1 MYFIRNFAGFL
12 LNLPA
17 SKAMNSLE
25 KINKTDLP
33 KHIAIIMDGN
43 GRWAKQQGE
52 DRIFGHHEGV
62 NSVREIVEAGAEIG
76 IKYLTLYAFS
86 TENWNR
92 PKEEV
97 DALME
102 LLVATISLETPQL
115 HKNGVK
121 LEAIGDLKSLPPA
134 CYNELQESIKAT
146 QNNTRLTLVLALSYS
161 SKWELTE
168 AVKAISKKVNSGKLN
183 ADDINE
189 NTISEFLCTK
199 SYPDPELMIR
209 TSGEHRI
216 SNFLLW
222 QLAYAEFYFTDKLW
236 PDFRK
241 NDFYEAIISY
251 QNRERRF
258 GKTSEQLVDNKK

>member
-1 MYFIRNFAGFL
+1 MNT
-12 LNLPA
+12 LNKDNIPQ
-17 SKAMNSLE
+17 
-25 KINKTDLP
+25 
-33 KHIAIIMDGN
+33 HIAIIMDGN

-62 NSVREIVEAGAEIG
+62 NSVREIVEAAAEVG
-76 IKYLTLYAFS
+76 VKYLTLYAFS

-102 LLVATISLETPQL
+102 LLVATISMETPQL

-121 LEAIGDLKSLPPA
+121 LEAIGNLKSLPES
-134 CYNELQESIKAT
+134 CYNELQESITTTK
-146 QNNTRLTLVLALSYS
+146 NNTRLTLVLALSYS

-168 AVKAISKKVNSGKLN
+168 GVKEIADKVAKGKLN
-183 ADDINE
+183 PKDITE
-189 NTISEFLCTK
+189 ETISSHLCTTK
-199 SYPDPELMIR
+199 YPDPELMIR

-241 NDFYEAIISY
+241 KDFFAAIQSY
-251 QNRERRF
+251 QSRERRF
-258 GKTSEQLVDNKK
+258 GKTSDQISQKN

>member
-1 MYFIRNFAGFL
+1 MSS
-12 LNLPA
+12 LN
-17 SKAMNSLE
+17 KD
-25 KINKTDLP
+25 KIP
-33 KHIAIIMDGN
+33 QHVAIIMDGN

-62 NSVREIVEAGAEIG
+62 NSVREIVEAAAEIG
-76 IKYLTLYAFS
+76 VKYLTLYAFS

-102 LLVATISLETPQL
+102 LLVATITMETPQL
-115 HKNGVK
+115 HKNGVRM
-121 LEAIGDLKSLPPA
+121 EAIGNLKSLPA
-134 CYNELQESIKAT
+134 GCFNELQESITTTK
-146 QNNTRLTLVLALSYS
+146 NNTGLTLILALSYS
-161 SKWELTE
+161 SKWEITTG
-168 AVKAISKKVNSGKLN
+168 VKEIAEQVAAGKLKP
-183 ADDINE
+183 NE
-189 NTISEFLCTK
+189 ITEEVIASHLCTIK
-199 SYPDPELMIR
+199 YPDPELMIR

-222 QLAYAEFYFTDKLW
+222 QLAYSEFYFTDTLW

-241 NDFYEAIISY
+241 QEFYAAIQAY

-258 GKTSEQLVDNKK
+258 GKTSEQINQETK

>member
-1 MYFIRNFAGFL
+1 MLSGFRGFL
-12 LNLPA
+12 LNLHA
-17 SKAMNSLE
+17 SETMNFIE
-25 KINKTDLP
+25 KINKSTVP
-33 KHIAIIMDGN
+33 QHIAIIMDGN

-62 NSVREIVEAGAEIG
+62 NSVREIVEAGAEVG
-76 IKYLTLYAFS
+76 VKYLTLYAFS

-115 HKNGVK
+115 NKNGVK
-121 LEAIGDLKSLPPA
+121 LEAIGNLKSLPEA
-134 CYNELQESIKAT
+134 CYNELQESINITK
-146 QNNTRLTLVLALSYS
+146 NNTRLTLVLALSYS
-161 SKWELTE
+161 SKWELIE
-168 AVKAISKKVNSGKLN
+168 ATKEIAKKVKDGKLKVE
-183 ADDINE
+183 DINE
-189 NTISEFLCTK
+189 NTISQFLCTK

-222 QLAYAEFYFTDKLW
+222 QLAYSEFYFTDKLW

-241 NDFYEAIISY
+241 NDFYEAIVSY

-258 GKTSEQLVDNKK
+258 GKTSEQITSSN

>member
-1 MYFIRNFAGFL
+1 MS
-12 LNLPA
+12 LNKDKVPQ
-17 SKAMNSLE
+17 
-25 KINKTDLP
+25 
-33 KHIAIIMDGN
+33 HIAIIMDGN

-62 NSVREIVEAGAEIG
+62 NSVREIVEAAAEVG
-76 IKYLTLYAFS
+76 VKYLTLYAFS

-115 HKNGVK
+115 NKNGVK
-121 LEAIGDLKSLPPA
+121 LEAIGDLQSLPSS
-134 CYNELQESIKAT
+134 CLEELQQSITTTK
-146 QNNTRLTLVLALSYS
+146 NNTRLTLILALSYS
-161 SKWELTE
+161 SKWELTN
-168 AVKAISKKVNSGKLN
+168 AVKEIASKVKEGSLDVSNI
-183 ADDINE
+183 DE
-189 NTISEFLCTK
+189 NTISSFLCTTK
-199 SYPDPELMIR
+199 YPDPELMIR

-222 QLAYAEFYFTDKLW
+222 QLAYAEFYFTDTLW

-241 NDFYEAIISY
+241 EDFFEAISSY
-251 QNRERRF
+251 QSRERRF
-258 GKTSEQLVDNKK
+258 GKTSEQISKEIE

>member
-1 MYFIRNFAGFL
+1 
-12 LNLPA
+12 
-17 SKAMNSLE
+17 
-25 KINKTDLP
+25 
-33 KHIAIIMDGN
+33 MDGN

-62 NSVREIVEAGAEIG
+62 NSVREIVEAAAEIG

-115 HKNGVK
+115 NKNGVK
-121 LEAIGDLKSLPPA
+121 LEAIGNLKSLPEA
-134 CYNELQESIKAT
+134 CYNELQESITAT
-146 QNNTRLTLVLALSYS
+146 QHNTRLTLVLALSYS

-168 AVKAISKKVNSGKLN
+168 AVKEISKKVGSGKLK
-183 ADDINE
+183 AEEISE
-189 NTISEFLCTK
+189 NTIAQFLCTK
-199 SYPDPELMIR
+199 AYPDPELMIR

-258 GKTSEQLVDNKK
+258 GKTSEQLMSHKK

>member
-1 MYFIRNFAGFL
+1 MDRIKKDNV
-12 LNLPA
+12 PQ
-17 SKAMNSLE
+17 
-25 KINKTDLP
+25 
-33 KHIAIIMDGN
+33 HIAIIMDGN

-62 NSVREIVEAGAEIG
+62 NSVREIVEAAAEVG
-76 IKYLTLYAFS
+76 VKYLTLYAFS

-102 LLVATISLETPQL
+102 LLVATISMETPRL
-115 HKNGVK
+115 NKNGVK
-121 LEAIGDLKSLPPA
+121 LEAIGDLKSLPES
-134 CYNELQESIKAT
+134 CFQELQESISITK
-146 QNNTRLTLVLALSYS
+146 NNTTLTLVLALSYS
-161 SKWELTE
+161 SKWEITN
-168 AVKAISKKVNSGKLN
+168 AVKQIAEQVKAGTLDPKQITEDSIS
-183 ADDINE
+183 A
-189 NTISEFLCTK
+189 FLCTTK
-199 SYPDPELMIR
+199 YPDPELMIR

-241 NDFYEAIISY
+241 DDFYEAIISY
-251 QNRERRF
+251 QSRERRF
-258 GKTSEQLVDNKK
+258 GKTSEQINAGTK

>member
-1 MYFIRNFAGFL
+1 MDRIKKDNI
-12 LNLPA
+12 PQ
-17 SKAMNSLE
+17 
-25 KINKTDLP
+25 
-33 KHIAIIMDGN
+33 HIAIIMDGN

-62 NSVREIVEAGAEIG
+62 NSVREIVEAAAEVG
-76 IKYLTLYAFS
+76 VKYLTLYAFS

-102 LLVATISLETPQL
+102 LLVATISMETPRL
-115 HKNGVK
+115 NKNGVK
-121 LEAIGDLKSLPPA
+121 LEAIGDLQSLPEN
-134 CYNELQESIKAT
+134 CLKELQESMDITK
-146 QNNTRLTLVLALSYS
+146 NNTTLTLVLALSYS
-161 SKWELTE
+161 SKWEITN
-168 AVKAISKKVNSGKLN
+168 AVKQIAEQVKAGTLDPKQITEDSIS
-183 ADDINE
+183 A
-189 NTISEFLCTK
+189 FLCTTK
-199 SYPDPELMIR
+199 YPDPELMIR

-241 NDFYEAIISY
+241 DDFCEAIIAY
-251 QNRERRF
+251 QSRERRF
-258 GKTSEQLVDNKK
+258 GKTSEQINAQTK

>member
-1 MYFIRNFAGFL
+1 MSAVN
-12 LNLPA
+12 
-17 SKAMNSLE
+17 KD
-25 KINKTDLP
+25 KIP
-33 KHIAIIMDGN
+33 QHIAIIMDGN

-62 NSVREIVEAGAEIG
+62 NSVREIVEAAAEVG
-76 IKYLTLYAFS
+76 VKYLTLYAFS

-102 LLVATISLETPQL
+102 LLVATISMETPQL
-115 HKNGVK
+115 NKNGVK
-121 LEAIGDLKSLPPA
+121 LEAIGNLKSLPIN
-134 CYNELQESIKAT
+134 CFNELQESINTTK
-146 QNNTRLTLVLALSYS
+146 NNTRLTLVLALSYS
-161 SKWELTE
+161 SKWEITNG
-168 AVKAISKKVNSGKLN
+168 VKEIAEQVAAGKLKPN
-183 ADDINE
+183 DITE
-189 NTISEFLCTK
+189 ETISSALCTTK
-199 SYPDPELMIR
+199 YPDPELMIR

-241 NDFYEAIISY
+241 DDFYEAINSY
-251 QNRERRF
+251 QSRERRF
-258 GKTSEQLVDNKK
+258 GKTSEQISQTK